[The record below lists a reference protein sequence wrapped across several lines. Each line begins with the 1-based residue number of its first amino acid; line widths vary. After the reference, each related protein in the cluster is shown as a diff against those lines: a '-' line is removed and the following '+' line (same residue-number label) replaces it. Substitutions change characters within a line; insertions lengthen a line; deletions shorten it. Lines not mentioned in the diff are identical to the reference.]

1 MPGYSSTKDFLNNS
15 NCAEMLG
22 KTELPNVSFRT
33 NTIVPNISDLH
44 RVPGTSIPHGI
55 IPNTPSQHT
64 DPGTKVS
71 SDNSEKVCNDL
82 KHIMLKNI
90 NSSSPEVWGPG
101 FWFSLHNGALKYPD
115 EPSPL
120 WKERMKNFII
130 GIPVM
135 LPCEKCSLHASAY
148 IESQY
153 PKLDE
158 IVKNK
163 DNLFTFF
170 CNFHNIVNERLNK
183 PTMSVKNAYELYS
196 NNFNVTKL
204 KMN

>member
-15 NCAEMLG
+15 NCVKMLG
-22 KTELPNVSFRT
+22 KTSLPNISFRT
-33 NTIVPNISDLH
+33 NTIIPITPIPNT
-44 RVPGTSIPHGI
+44 PIPNTP
-55 IPNTPSQHT
+55 IPNTPSPDRVHDT
-64 DPGTKVS
+64 PNHKLE
-71 SDNSEKVCNDL
+71 SDNSEKLCNDL
-82 KHIMLKNI
+82 KHIMLKDI
-90 NSSSPEVWGPG
+90 NSSNTEVWGPG

-115 EPSPL
+115 APAPL
-120 WKERMKNFII
+120 WKERMKNFIL

-153 PKLDE
+153 PNLDE
-158 IVKNK
+158 IVQNK
-163 DNLFTFF
+163 DSLFTFF

-183 PTMSVKNAYELYS
+183 PTMSVKDAYELYS

>member
-1 MPGYSSTKDFLNNS
+1 MPGYSSTKNFLNNS
-15 NCAEMLG
+15 NCVEMLG
-22 KTELPNVSFRT
+22 KTELPNISFRT
-33 NTIVPNISDLH
+33 NTIVPNTPAPYRAPGTPIPNTSALP
-44 RVPGTSIPHGI
+44 RVPGTPL
-55 IPNTPSQHT
+55 
-64 DPGTKVS
+64 
-71 SDNSEKVCNDL
+71 SDKPEKVCNDL
-82 KHIMLKNI
+82 KHIMLKDI

-101 FWFSLHNGALKYPD
+101 FWFSLHNGALKYPT

-135 LPCEKCSLHASAY
+135 LPCEKCSYHASAY

-153 PKLDE
+153 PNLDE

>member
-15 NCAEMLG
+15 NCQEMLA
-22 KTELPNVSFRT
+22 KTNLPNVSFRT
-33 NTIVPNISDLH
+33 KTIVPNTPAPRRASGNPINNSNKIQH
-44 RVPGTSIPHGI
+44 R
-55 IPNTPSQHT
+55 
-64 DPGTKVS
+64 DPDSKI
-71 SDNSEKVCNDL
+71 CNDL
-82 KHIMLKNI
+82 EHIILKDI
-90 NSSSPEVWGPG
+90 NSSSPDVWGPG

-115 EPSPL
+115 APAPL

-135 LPCEKCSLHASAY
+135 LPCEKCSYHASAY

-153 PKLDE
+153 ENLDE

-163 DNLFTFF
+163 QNLFTFF

-183 PTMSVKNAYELYS
+183 PTMSITDAYKFYS

>member
-15 NCAEMLG
+15 NCTEMLG
-22 KTELPNVSFRT
+22 KTELPNVYFRT
-33 NTIVPNISDLH
+33 NTIVPNTPAPRRAPGTNTPTPNTPAPR
-44 RVPGTSIPHGI
+44 RVPGTPLSG
-55 IPNTPSQHT
+55 
-64 DPGTKVS
+64 
-71 SDNSEKVCNDL
+71 NSENVCNDL

-90 NSSSPEVWGPG
+90 NNSSPEVWGPG

-115 EPSPL
+115 APAPL
-120 WKERMKNFII
+120 WKERMKSFII

-153 PKLDE
+153 ANLDE

-163 DNLFTFF
+163 DSLFSFF
-170 CNFHNIVNERLNK
+170 CNFHNTVNERLNK
-183 PTMSVKNAYELYS
+183 PTMSLKDAYELYS

>member
-1 MPGYSSTKDFLNNS
+1 MPGYSSTKNFLNNS
-15 NCAEMLG
+15 NCQEMLG

-33 NTIVPNISDLH
+33 NTIVPNTPAP
-44 RVPGTSIPHGI
+44 RRAPGTPIDNSNKI
-55 IPNTPSQHT
+55 QDR
-64 DPGTKVS
+64 DPGSVISNNSTKI
-71 SDNSEKVCNDL
+71 CNDL
-82 KHIMLKNI
+82 EHIMLKDI

-115 EPSPL
+115 APAPL
-120 WKERMKNFII
+120 WKERMKNFIL

-135 LPCEKCSLHASAY
+135 LPCEKCSHHAYAY

-153 PKLDE
+153 QNLDE

-163 DNLFTFF
+163 QNLFTFF

-183 PTMSVKNAYELYS
+183 PSISITEAYKLYS